1 VAVKFALERKVDQ
14 MGAGNAPPGISLED
28 ILSMVQNG
36 VEETRRIMT
45 NLRPSILDD
54 LGIMAT
60 VNWFCREFQK
70 VYPHFRIERRIEI
83 QEQEVPEGLKIV
95 IFRILQEAMNNIA
108 KHSQG
113 KAVVLAL
120 EKKNEGDLHGGEMAG
135 GLKNKR
141 RAHRA

>member
-1 VAVKFALERKVDQ
+1 MRIQQKVD
-14 MGAGNAPPGISLED
+14 IR
-28 ILSMVQNG
+28 
-36 VEETRRIMT
+36 EEKI
-45 NLRPSILDD
+45 PD
-54 LGIMAT
+54 
-60 VNWFCREFQK
+60 
-70 VYPHFRIERRIEI
+70 H
-83 QEQEVPEGLKIV
+83 LKIV

-141 RAHRA
+141 IGHRA